1 MAIRIVRNEA
11 GNCVNFYGSS
21 NPTYWNACLSAQVD
35 SSDTGLINVVN
46 DIITSQTGVTQYE
59 FYNIPFTEF
68 EDADGNSFADA
79 ETAAAYITDK
89 ANVTGVGEG
98 IDLNGQSI
106 DFKLDPTSTSI
117 IMDNGFHYGV
127 NSIKA
132 VAHTDG
138 TIHLVSIGG
147 SKTFFYGLNNQNVSI
162 NEVTATGGLSD
173 VVDALNELFTV
184 GAFEQVV
191 IRDPYSTLV
200 ADVSG
205 TTITGELA
213 GNAVDP
219 ISGDI
224 ATGSSPSHY
233 NKYGYKSTDE
243 IDQAGEYFTFDV
255 RGESIIGLGLINTT
269 RDEDND
275 YTLDGGVGDP
285 ENFCTGLGN
294 GHYGY
299 QFSLWF
305 HPTPNG
311 PWTVYG
317 HNSSY
322 VMGPGWSGSKRFSTS
337 DEGAGWLADSPT
349 KLRVGLDANGFISVD
364 YYDVSESSWIMM
376 ARTSYVALQGDK
388 YRLGIKF
395 TDGNASLVDT
405 PKIHLLEPA
414 APAMY
419 FRYIESPDGNFEY
432 PLFATEEEA
441 NYYDLN
447 HGGTVGTG
455 TSHTHTYADDPT
467 ATTWY
472 MPDTGRIMNGTTPP
486 QDVAHTVFMGNTVTY
501 TEISSLTNSDL
512 APPMPSFADL
522 TQEEGTI
529 VNMQLQPADT
539 TYSTSASVSPS
550 GSGLVYNNSTK
561 MLQGT
566 LADVGADTTY
576 TVTVTRGNSYGSVT
590 GSFTITATDVAP
602 ANPNDT
608 TWAKALDFSGGSEY
622 AFQVNNST
630 TYNPVSMA
638 GVSATVGMD
647 SGIVGSTTSAHNS
660 ARPWAFAVTF
670 MIDGHN
676 SNQHII
682 NFGEG
687 SGSTDDNIYLRL
699 DSSENIYFGWGRSG
713 ALNECKIMMP
723 QVDSRWDFTPGNWYT
738 LYVQHDGRR
747 FSGSDATASNLAS
760 AFDIRLMGSSDSY
773 ASLSENLSVN
783 PATDPAANGRGWIT
797 TGGRMDRQ
805 FSGYTYV
812 GGRAGNR
819 SFHGKIAALVVTTL
833 KKNQTLP
840 TDAEIKEMMIDPT
853 GWISTYKVGGTF
865 RPAPYTSASDWNT
878 AGASLKSRG
887 VQIWLM
893 GDGTYD
899 SYSNMIRNQVYVADQ
914 NYTMLRLNS
923 MVSNDIQ
930 TVNISGLSA

>member
-1 MAIRIVRNEA
+1 VIRIVRNEA

-35 SSDTGLINVVN
+35 SSDPTVINVVN

-68 EDADGNSFADA
+68 EDADGNAFA
-79 ETAAAYITDK
+79 TAQEAADYITAK

-138 TIHLVSIGG
+138 TIHLESIGG
-147 SKTFFYGLNNQNVSI
+147 SKTFFYGLSEQDVTVNGVS
-162 NEVTATGGLSD
+162 ASGGLSD

-219 ISGDI
+219 ISADI

-275 YTLDGGVGDP
+275 YTLDGGIGDP

-322 VMGPGWSGSKRFSTS
+322 VMGPGWGGFPSS

-349 KLRVGLDANGFISVD
+349 KLRVGLDASGFISVD
-364 YYDVSESSWIMM
+364 YYDVSESSWIVM
-376 ARTSYVALQGDK
+376 ARTPYVALQGDK

-447 HGGTVGTG
+447 HSGTVGTG

-472 MPDTGRIMNGTTPP
+472 MPDTGGIMNGTTPP
-486 QDVAHTVFMGNTVTY
+486 QDAAHTVFMGNAVTY

-512 APPMPSFADL
+512 APAAPTFADL
-522 TQEEGTI
+522 TQEEGTV

-590 GSFTITATDVAP
+590 GSFTITATDVTP

-608 TWAKALDFSGGSEY
+608 TWSKALDFSGGSEY
-622 AFQVNNST
+622 AYQVSNSNGM
-630 TYNPVSMA
+630 NPVNMS
-638 GVSATVGMD
+638 GLGLVVGMD
-647 SGIVGSTTSAHNS
+647 SGIVGSTTSAHANT
-660 ARPWAFAVTF
+660 RPWAFAVTF
-670 MIDGHN
+670 NADGHN
-676 SNQHII
+676 SNQHIV

-687 SGSTDDNIYLRL
+687 AGSSDDNIYLRI
-699 DSSENIYFGWGRSG
+699 DSSQNLYFGWGRDG
-713 ALNECKIMMP
+713 ALNECKLMP
-723 QVDSRWDFTPGNWYT
+723 DHVDSNWDLTEGNWYT
-738 LYVQHDGRR
+738 IYVQHDGRR

-760 AFDIRLMGSSDSY
+760 AFDIRLMGSSGGYSGTP
-773 ASLSENLSVN
+773 ENLSVN
-783 PATDPAANGRGWIT
+783 PATDTAGNGRGWVT
-797 TGGRMDRQ
+797 TGGRMDRTI
-805 FSGYTYV
+805 SGTTYL
-812 GGRAGNR
+812 GGRGSNR
-819 SFHGKIAALVVTTL
+819 SFHGKVSALVVTTL
-833 KKNQTLP
+833 KRNQTLP
-840 TDAEIKEMMIDPT
+840 TDAEIVEMMIDPV
-853 GWISTYKVGGTF
+853 GWLNDYKVGQSF
-865 RPAPYTSASDWNT
+865 RYSSTDGVTSPFAINNSTSSWST
-878 AGASLKSRG
+878 Q
-887 VQIWLM
+887 VWLM
-893 GDGTYD
+893 GDGLGD
-899 SYSNMIRNQVYVADQ
+899 SYSNMIRNQVLPNDQ

-930 TVNISGLSA
+930 TVNIPGLSA